1 MEANANIVVIDDNP
15 GDIELLRMALE
26 SAGVDCTLNVLDN
39 GRDAMEFVQRLGRFS
54 GVSAPDLVVLDLN
67 LPGNDGVEILQAL
80 RNGGA
85 FPDVAV
91 VVLSSSSSPR
101 EQLRVASLRVKRFII
116 KPPDLDAFMK
126 IGVTLGE
133 LLAQKRGDEAAAGG

>member
-1 MEANANIVVIDDNP
+1 VETKANIVVIDDNP

-26 SAGVDCTLNVLDN
+26 GAGVDCTLSVLDN
-39 GRDAMEFVQRLGRFS
+39 GRDAMEFVQRLGPFA
-54 GVSAPDLVVLDLN
+54 GIPAPDLVILDLN
-67 LPGNDGVEILQAL
+67 LPSNDGVEILQAM
-80 RNGGA
+80 RSGDA

-101 EQLRVASLRVKRFII
+101 EKSRAASLRVKRFIM

-133 LLAQKRGDEAAAGG
+133 LLAEKRSEEASAGG